1 MTMMKNTEN
10 MTLKRFTSSALLLSA
25 LLLHGGC
32 HDPGP
37 GAGGGR
43 KITSTVND
51 WRDEV
56 IYQVLIDRFA
66 DGDYS
71 NNYQMDRTALAR
83 YQGGDYQGIIDKIAY
98 FKELGVTTLWISPA
112 VKNLE
117 QDAGFAGYHGYW
129 TQDFKGVN
137 PHFGDLAKLQELVDT
152 LHDNGF
158 KVILDIVTNHI
169 GQLFYYDANLNGQPD
184 DTLYGGGGQSDGSGN
199 KDLPGRLTRMSE
211 WDPDY
216 DSRGIQAFT
225 SLGESGHAPIE
236 WVYMPALNRVP
247 VQPPEFQNKSWY
259 HRRGRVTAWEH
270 FKAGTKAEVDKYCN
284 KLVVP
289 DNNIELCPYV
299 RAQETFGDFPG
310 GLKDLATD
318 NPAVRDALIGVFKWW
333 ISVGDFDGYRIDTLK
348 HVDYAFWNAFAP
360 AMRAHAKALGKEK
373 FLMFGEAF
381 SGVDRLLGSYTG
393 KYDKELMEGTQY
405 PNLVDSVFYFSQ
417 KYSLDYVFKSG
428 GPTTALESLHKDR
441 LKYYRTTPHTG
452 GITAAPHEA
461 LINFIDNHDVS
472 RFLYGK
478 GGDKG
483 LKDRLRALHA
493 VLAYL
498 FTTVGIP
505 NIYYGTEQNFA
516 GGNDPN
522 NREVMWRGNPN
533 RAAGNLP
540 AYDTSNPTFTLI
552 KTLTGLRKQY
562 APLRRGDFTIRWTT
576 DHVGTEAD
584 AGIFAYER
592 VYNKERA
599 LVVINTKACASD
611 ATGKVTTVTFSSTTN
626 AGANMKVGF
635 ADGTKLKNVYPDT
648 DKNDTF
654 TVASGAVN
662 VKVPCQ
668 GFKILVKD

>member
-1 MTMMKNTEN
+1 
-10 MTLKRFTSSALLLSA
+10 MTLKTTAMAALLLSS
-25 LLLHGGC
+25 LLIGC

-37 GAGGGR
+37 GAKGR
-43 KITSTVND
+43 SKLTSNVTD

-71 NNYQMDRTALAR
+71 NNYKMDRTALAR
-83 YQGGDYQGIIDKIAY
+83 YQGGDYQGIIDKIGY

-117 QDAGFAGYHGYW
+117 EDAGFGGYHGYW

-137 PHFGDLAKLQELVDT
+137 PHFGDLSKLQELVDE
-152 LHDNGF
+152 LHAAGF

-169 GQLFYYDANLNGQPD
+169 GQLFYYDANMNGQPD
-184 DTLYGGGGQSDGSGN
+184 DTMYGGGGQSDGSGN

-247 VQPPEFQNKSWY
+247 VQPPEFQNKNWY

-270 FKAGTKAEVDKYCN
+270 FKAGTKAEVDKYCKN
-284 KLVVP
+284 LVVP

-299 RAQETFGDFPG
+299 RNQETLGDFPG

-333 ISVGDFDGYRIDTLK
+333 ISVGDFDGFRIDTLK

-360 AMRAHAKALGKEK
+360 AMRQHAKKLGKNK

-393 KYDKELMEGTQY
+393 KYDKDLMGSTQY
-405 PNLVDSVFYFSQ
+405 PNQVDSVFYFSQ
-417 KYSLDYVFKSG
+417 KYRLDYVFKSG
-428 GPTTALESLHKDR
+428 GPTKNLEALHTDR
-441 LKYYRTTPHTG
+441 LKYYNTKAHAG
-452 GITAAPHEA
+452 GITAPPHQA
-461 LINFIDNHDVS
+461 LINFIDNHDVA
-472 RFLYGK
+472 RFLYGTGGEK
-478 GGDKG
+478 GFQARK
-483 LKDRLRALHA
+483 RAMHA
-493 VLAYL
+493 ALGYL

-505 NIYYGTEQNFA
+505 NIYYGTEQDFL
-516 GGNDPN
+516 GGNDPS
-522 NREVMWRGNPN
+522 NREVMWRGNPS
-533 RAAGNLP
+533 RGIKP
-540 AYDTSNPTFTLI
+540 YDTTNTTFTLI
-552 KTLTGLRKQY
+552 KNLISARKKV
-562 APLRRGDFTIRWTT
+562 AALRRGDFTIRWSTT
-576 DHVGTEAD
+576 SVGTESD

-592 VYNKERA
+592 YDKDSKSRA
-599 LVVINTKACASD
+599 LVVINTKACELKQAPKSNVYNPVI
-611 ATGKVTTVTFSSTTN
+611 TYSSTTSS
-626 AGANMKVGF
+626 GTNMKVGF
-635 ADGTKLKNVYPDT
+635 ADGTKLTNVYPDT

-668 GFKILVKD
+668 GFKILVKQ